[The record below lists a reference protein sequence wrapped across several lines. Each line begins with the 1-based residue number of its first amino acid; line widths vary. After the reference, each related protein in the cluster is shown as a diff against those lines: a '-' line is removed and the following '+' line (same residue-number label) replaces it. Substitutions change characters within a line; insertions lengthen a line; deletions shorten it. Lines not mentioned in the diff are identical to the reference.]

1 MTKTSKQMRGS
12 IRGPRI
18 LIFIISV
25 TFFSSSIAAVLSIR
39 DKNLADRGSRVQLV
53 LTKTEVLVQDLRGL
67 GWLATAV
74 RLVTPDSE
82 DRFRVK
88 ERELETTRTELQ
100 IDIDGHASGDLFPGL
115 ANFMQCVDHQ
125 LELMH
130 EEKFDEARRVDFDEV
145 SPQFDVLQH
154 EIHVVSDA
162 EGRVVEERM
171 TRCRFEV
178 VAALFLFILT
188 VVILALR
195 FHRDR
200 ILMRERHAAIQ
211 ESEMRF
217 RALTEKSTDIILIT
231 DAAGAISYV
240 SPSLSRVLSSLARGL
255 MGENLADV
263 VHPDDVAKVQAALGT
278 AIDNDRTFEIRLGHA
293 DQGWLYFECIV
304 RNLLEQENVNGLVF
318 NLREITERK
327 KAEAQLLFN
336 ASHDLLTGL
345 PNRVTFVNRL
355 ESALERARRH
365 RQPAGAV
372 LFVDVDDFKV
382 INDSIGRS
390 AGDALII
397 DVGKRL
403 RSCIREDGSVARL
416 GGDEFTILLED
427 APGPSDATRVAQH
440 IHSAISKPFVV
451 QGQEVHKRVSIGIAM
466 ASEGTTAEE
475 VLQNADIA
483 MYRAKANGKGRTEL
497 FDRSMQEK
505 VALQLNLETSLQRA
519 ILNNE
524 FRLHYQPIVTV
535 QTGRIEGFEAL
546 VRWQP
551 PDSDLVSP
559 AAFIPAAEQ
568 SGLIVPISVYVLNQG
583 CLAAASWHAKYPNEP
598 PLYVSLNVSARHVSH
613 PAFIGHVSV
622 ALGRSRVRPDCVKIE
637 LTESVAMNDTE
648 ATEETLS
655 RLRALGVKLSIDDF
669 GTGFSSLGY
678 LKRFQFDT
686 LKVDQSFVRG
696 METDRASSAI
706 VRTVVTLGRNLGLE
720 VVAEGVETVGQLEI
734 LRSIDCQAF
743 QGYLFSKP
751 VPADA
756 VCPMVERNRDEYLVE
771 RSRSRSTASG
781 NRK

>member
-1 MTKTSKQMRGS
+1 MR
-12 IRGPRI
+12 RPRT
-18 LIFIISV
+18 LIFIISITV
-25 TFFSSSIAAVLSIR
+25 LSSLTAAVLSIR
-39 DKNLADRGSRVQLV
+39 DKNLSDRGGRVQLV
-53 LTKTEVLVQDLRGL
+53 LNKTEVLVQELRGL

-74 RLVTPDSE
+74 REVTPDSE
-82 DRFRVK
+82 ARFGIK
-88 ERELETTRTELQ
+88 KRELETTRTELQ
-100 IDIDGHASGDLFPGL
+100 TDLDGNASGELFPGL
-115 ANFMQCVDHQ
+115 TNFMQCVDHQ

-130 EEKFDEARRVDFDEV
+130 EGKFDEARRVDFDEV

-154 EIHVVSDA
+154 EIHVASDA
-162 EGRVVEERM
+162 EGRVVQERM
-171 TRCRFEV
+171 TRCRFEA
-178 VAALFLFILT
+178 VAALLVLT
-188 VVILALR
+188 FMVVILVLR
-195 FHRDR
+195 VNRDR
-200 ILMRERHAAIQ
+200 ALMRERHAAIQ
-211 ESEMRF
+211 QSEIRF
-217 RALTEKSTDIILIT
+217 RALTEKATDIILIT

-240 SPSLSRVLSSLARGL
+240 SPSLSRVLSSLPRGF

-263 VHPDDVAKVQAALGT
+263 VHPDDVTKVQAALST
-278 AIDNDRTFEIRLGHA
+278 AIDNDRTFEIRLRHA
-293 DQGWLYFECIV
+293 NQDWFYFECIV
-304 RNLLEQENVNGLVF
+304 RNLLEQENVNGLIF

-345 PNRVTFVNRL
+345 PNRVTFLDRL
-355 ESALERARRH
+355 ESALERARRR

-382 INDSIGRS
+382 INDSIGHA
-390 AGDALII
+390 AGDELII
-397 DVGKRL
+397 AVGKRL
-403 RSCIREDGSVARL
+403 RSCIRDDGSVARL

-427 APGPSDATRVAQH
+427 AQGPGDATRVAQH
-440 IHSAISKPFVV
+440 IHSAMSKPFVV
-451 QGQEVHKRVSIGIAM
+451 QGQEVHKRASVGIAM
-466 ASEGTTAEE
+466 ASEGATAEE

-505 VALQLNLETSLQRA
+505 VAQQLTLETNLQRA

-568 SGLIVPISVYVLNQG
+568 SGLIVPISEYVLNQG
-583 CLAAASWHAKYPNEP
+583 CLAAASWHAKYPNDP
-598 PLYVSLNVSARHVSH
+598 PLYVCLNVSARHISH
-613 PAFIGHVSV
+613 PAFIRHVSV
-622 ALGRSRVRPDCVKIE
+622 ALERSRVRPDCVKIE
-637 LTESVAMNDTE
+637 LTEGVAMNDTK

-655 RLRALGVKLSIDDF
+655 RLRGLGVRLSIDDF

-678 LKRFQFDT
+678 LKRFQFNT

-696 METDRASSAI
+696 METDRANSAI
-706 VRTVVTLGRNLGLE
+706 VKTVVALGRNLGLE
-720 VVAEGVETVGQLEI
+720 VVAEGVETVGQLEL
-734 LRSIDCQAF
+734 LRSIGCQAF

-751 VPADA
+751 VPADS
-756 VCPMVERNRDEYLVE
+756 VYPMIERNRDDCLVG
-771 RSRSRSTASG
+771 TAQKSLSNVG
-781 NRK
+781 S

>member
-1 MTKTSKQMRGS
+1 MTKTSKQIRGS

-25 TFFSSSIAAVLSIR
+25 TFLSSLTAAVLSIR
-39 DKNLADRGSRVQLV
+39 DKNLADRGITVQLV
-53 LTKTEVLVQDLRGL
+53 LSKIEVLVQELRGL

-74 RLVTPDSE
+74 REVTPDSE

-88 ERELETTRTELQ
+88 ERELEITRTELQ
-100 IDIDGHASGDLFPGL
+100 TDLDGHASGELFPGL
-115 ANFMQCVDHQ
+115 TNFMQCVDHQ

-162 EGRVVEERM
+162 EGRVVQERM
-171 TRCRFEV
+171 TRCRYE
-178 VAALFLFILT
+178 AAAGLLLFTLT
-188 VVILALR
+188 VVILVLR
-195 FHRDR
+195 VHRDR

-211 ESEMRF
+211 ESEIRF

-231 DAAGAISYV
+231 DAVGTIGYV
-240 SPSLSRVLSSLARGL
+240 SPSLSRVLSSLARGF

-263 VHPDDVAKVQAALGT
+263 VHPDDVTKVQAALST
-278 AIDNDRTFEIRLGHA
+278 AIDTDRTFEIRLRHA
-293 DQGWLYFECIV
+293 DQDWFYFECIV

-345 PNRVTFVNRL
+345 PNRVTFLDRL
-355 ESALERARRH
+355 ESALERARRR

-382 INDSIGRS
+382 INDSIGHA

-397 DVGKRL
+397 AVGKRL
-403 RSCIREDGSVARL
+403 RSCIRDDGSVARL

-427 APGPSDATRVAQH
+427 AQGPGDATRVAQH
-440 IHSAISKPFVV
+440 IHSAMSKPFVV
-451 QGQEVHKRVSIGIAM
+451 QAQEVHKRVSVGIAM
-466 ASEGTTAEE
+466 ASEGVTAEE

-505 VALQLNLETSLQRA
+505 VAQQLTLETNLQRA

-568 SGLIVPISVYVLNQG
+568 SGLIVPISEYVLNQG
-583 CLAAASWHAKYPNEP
+583 CLAAASWHGKNPNDP
-598 PLYVSLNVSARHVSH
+598 PLYVCLNVSARHVSH
-613 PAFIGHVSV
+613 PAFIRHVSV
-622 ALGRSRVRPDCVKIE
+622 ALERSRVRPDCVKIE
-637 LTESVAMNDTE
+637 LTESVAMNDAK

-655 RLRALGVKLSIDDF
+655 RLRALGVRLSIDDF

-706 VRTVVTLGRNLGLE
+706 VSTVVTLGRNLGLQ
-720 VVAEGVETVGQLEI
+720 VVAEGVETVGQLEM
-734 LRSIDCQAF
+734 LRSIGCQAF

-756 VCPMVERNRDEYLVE
+756 VYPLVERNRDECCIAEVV
-771 RSRSRSTASG
+771 R
-781 NRK
+781 